1 MLNDVSE
8 SPAEPLHDD
17 QGFLEEVDSV
27 MRAAQVLVAVIAQSA
42 AEIEDVVTLPQ
53 FRVLVMAA
61 TRGALNL
68 RAVAAGLGVHP
79 SNATRVCDRLVAGGL
94 LDRRDD
100 PADRRHLILTLTDK
114 GRQLFDSVIQH
125 RRAAI
130 GTILAQMP
138 PSNRR
143 TLAADLQA
151 FADAAGETPQA
162 ESSPLGWTT

>member
-17 QGFLEEVDSV
+17 QEFLEEVDSV

-100 PADRRHLILTLTDK
+100 PADR
-114 GRQLFDSVIQH
+114 
-125 RRAAI
+125 
-130 GTILAQMP
+130 MP